1 MQENDR
7 RQLGSRNMTAGFY
20 SIIKGT
26 IMTNVTYYRVAGD
39 PDAQA
44 TSFIQK
50 ICIHCDDQVFFLMT
64 QDQYDQWVIDK
75 KYIQDVFPHLDRDI
89 REWMI
94 SGTHPK
100 CWDEMF
106 PEEDLD

>member
-1 MQENDR
+1 
-7 RQLGSRNMTAGFY
+7 
-20 SIIKGT
+20 
-26 IMTNVTYYRVAGD
+26 MTNVTYYKLTKDLAPCFV
-39 PDAQA
+39 
-44 TSFIQK
+44 QK
-50 ICIHCDDQVFFLMT
+50 ICIHCDDEVFFLMT

-75 KYIQDVFPHLDRDI
+75 KYIQDVFPHVDKDI

-100 CWDEMF
+100 CWAKMF